1 MIASVKRLWAAA
13 PIATLVLAL
22 ALAAAGLFAV
32 RGVAFWVYWSNPAR
46 HEQAIEPWMTPGYI
60 AHSWR
65 VPREVMVKAL
75 AMPVPPPNGPINL
88 EDLADMRGVRVE
100 TLIAEAEAAI
110 AAWRAANPGPDGGG
124 R

>member
-1 MIASVKRLWAAA
+1 MIAFVKRLWTAA

-32 RGVAFWVYWSNPAR
+32 RGVVFWVYWGDPAR

-65 VPREVMVKAL
+65 VPRAVVVEAL
-75 AMPVPPPNGPINL
+75 HAPVPPPKGPMNL
-88 EDLADMRGVRVE
+88 TDLAALNGVTVE
-100 TLIAEAEAAI
+100 ELIAEAEAAI
-110 AAWRAANPGPDGGG
+110 AAWRAANPDPARNGQ
-124 R
+124 